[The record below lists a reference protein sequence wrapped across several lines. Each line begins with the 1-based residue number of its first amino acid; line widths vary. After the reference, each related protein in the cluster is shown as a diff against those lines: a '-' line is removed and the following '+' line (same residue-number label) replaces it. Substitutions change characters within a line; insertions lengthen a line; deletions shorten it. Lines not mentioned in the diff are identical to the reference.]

1 MSGRRNSDDEEE
13 EREQSSRGG
22 GVAIAPPPS
31 LQESKPELSPLSIPP
46 PTKIGNPNISFAG
59 SAVAAKIMAKYG
71 FKEGQGLGK
80 KEQGMSLALQVC
92 CFITKQHI
100 YICNM

>member
-1 MSGRRNSDDEEE
+1 MPGRRISDEEE
-13 EREQSSRGG
+13 DDEINTSLRLG

-31 LQESKPELSPLSIPP
+31 LQEVKAEPGNMSSAKTSS
-46 PTKIGNPNISFAG
+46 NPNISFAG

-80 KEQGMSLALQVC
+80 KEQGMALALQVS
-92 CFITKQHI
+92 
-100 YICNM
+100 N

>member
-1 MSGRRNSDDEEE
+1 MPGRKESDDEEE
-13 EREQSSRGG
+13 EEAPRPQRSG

-31 LQESKPELSPLSIPP
+31 LQESKPEINIPIASP
-46 PTKIGNPNISFAG
+46 NNISFAG

-80 KEQGMSLALQVC
+80 KEQGMSLALQVNK
-92 CFITKQHI
+92 IRQI
-100 YICNM
+100 